1 MGLYSTIDP
10 ASGKLYDFSIQG
22 DTPNQEELD
31 KIQNYIS
38 NDGMPPQTTDV
49 EAKEDDSLFTTGI
62 GRGVDLIQQ
71 GYGSSLEGLGKTLG
85 LQGLQD
91 YGASVAE
98 NNTKELQESA
108 ASSRQLADI
117 NDVGSFIDYMSANLG
132 QQLPNLAPSLA
143 GGYAGGKAG
152 ALAGSFFWSSRN
164 SYWRNCRSNY
174 WCYRCKYTF
183 FLWSTS

>member
-1 MGLYSTIDP
+1 MEKLVLGKGQQLMLLVCHQQKKVSKWVYSTIDP
-10 ASGKLYDFSIQG
+10 LSGKLYDFEIQG
-22 DTPNQEELD
+22 ESPNQEELD

-38 NDGMPPQTTDV
+38 NDGLPQQTTEI
-49 EAKEDDSLFTTGI
+49 EAKEDDNLFTTGI

-85 LQGLQD
+85 FKGLED

-98 NNTKELQESA
+98 NNEKELQDSA

-117 NDVGSFIDYMSANLG
+117 QDVGSFFDYMSANLG

-143 GGYAGGKAG
+143 GGY
-152 ALAGSFFWSSRN
+152 
-164 SYWRNCRSNY
+164 
-174 WCYRCKYTF
+174 
-183 FLWSTS
+183 